1 MKIALWRQG
10 RGWGVSESSIRD
22 SYYFSE
28 VGVRREGEGGVS
40 GAVGIKIANSNPTAS
55 MRKEQTLD
63 KNMKIH
69 FLLHNASYNSTN

>member
-22 SYYFSE
+22 SSYFSA
-28 VGVRREGEGGVS
+28 VGVRREGEGGIS
-40 GAVGIKIANSNPTAS
+40 GAVGIKITNSNPTAS

-63 KNMKIH
+63 KKH
-69 FLLHNASYNSTN
+69 EDTLSSPQRVL

>member
-1 MKIALWRQG
+1 VFEW
-10 RGWGVSESSIRD
+10 
-22 SYYFSE
+22 
-28 VGVRREGEGGVS
+28 EGGVS